1 MYKVLL
7 KKFLSFS
14 IGNWITMIIAIFT
27 TPIITRLFDPA
38 VFGMYSM
45 YALVINIMLIISIL
59 GSDQSYMRYF
69 NVVENKAALLFKCL
83 KISFISFV
91 IAGIVSFIFRTQL
104 SIFIISENDIV
115 LIYLIITGLF
125 ISMINRF
132 MLTVIRMKQNAKL
145 YSVVSVF
152 TKITEVS
159 LIITFFFNVGE
170 TVYSLIF
177 ASLISN
183 LVIMV
188 FLIFKNRKLITD
200 IKSKSN
206 IKTKEILDYGIPF
219 TFSLIVFWLFESID
233 KISLRQFS
241 SLEELGLYA
250 AAMKLVG
257 IVVIIQT
264 SFQTFWTPVALEK
277 FESKNEERFFA
288 KINLIVG
295 LVMLVMGIVII
306 FSSDIVKII
315 LGENY
320 NSVSDILPFL
330 LLAPIMYTVSETTV
344 MGINFYKKTRWH
356 IVIAVIACIS
366 NIIGNLLLVPIL
378 GAKGAAISTG
388 ISYIVF
394 FVMRTNI
401 SLKFFKVDYQIKKYY
416 LGTVILVLYALY
428 ATVYNATLLHYLI
441 GIVSLLLLFLIY
453 LKDIRQSIGF
463 TKKSI

>member
-14 IGNWITMIIAIFT
+14 IGNWITMIIAIST
-27 TPIITRLFDPA
+27 TPIITRLFEPA

-45 YALVINIMLIISIL
+45 YTLVINIILIISIL

-69 NVVENKAALLFKCL
+69 NTVENKAALLFKCL
-83 KISFISFV
+83 KISFISFF
-91 IAGIVSFIFRTQL
+91 IIGIVAFIFRTQL
-104 SIFIISENDIV
+104 SIFIISKNDIV
-115 LIYLIITGLF
+115 LIYLIIAGLF
-125 ISMINRF
+125 INMINRF

-145 YSVVSVF
+145 YSFVSVS

-177 ASLISN
+177 ASIISN
-183 LVIMV
+183 LVIMI
-188 FLIFKNRKLITD
+188 FLIFNNRKLISG

-206 IKTKEILDYGIPF
+206 ITTKEILGYGIPF

-241 SLEELGLYA
+241 SLEELGLFA

-257 IVVIIQT
+257 IVVIIQA

-277 FESKNEERFFA
+277 FERKNEERFFSN
-288 KINLIVG
+288 INLIVG
-295 LVMLVMGIVII
+295 FVMLVMGIAII
-306 FSSDIVKII
+306 FSSDIVKVI

-330 LLAPIMYTVSETTV
+330 LLGPIMYTVSETTV
-344 MGINFYKKTRWH
+344 MGINFYKKTGWH

-366 NIIGNLLLVPIL
+366 NIIGNLLLVPSL

-401 SLKFFKVDYQIKKYY
+401 SSRFFKVDYQIKKYY
-416 LGTVILVLYALY
+416 LGTLILVLYALY
-428 ATVYNATLLHYLI
+428 ATLYNASLLHYLM

-453 LKDIRQSIGF
+453 LKDLREIINF
-463 TKKSI
+463 IKKSK

>member
-14 IGNWITMIIAIFT
+14 IGNWITMVIAIIT

-45 YALVINIMLIISIL
+45 YILVINIILIISIL

-69 NVVENKAALLFKCL
+69 NTVENKAALLFKCL
-83 KISFISFV
+83 KISFISFFIV
-91 IAGIVSFIFRTQL
+91 GILAFIFRTQL
-104 SIFIISENDIV
+104 SIFIISEDDNM
-115 LIYLIITGLF
+115 LFYLIIAGLL
-125 ISMINRF
+125 INLINRF

-145 YSVVSVF
+145 YSIVNVF
-152 TKITEVS
+152 TKVTEVS

-170 TVYSLIF
+170 TVYSLIY

-188 FLIFKNRKLITD
+188 FLIFNNRKLIQN

-206 IKTKEILDYGIPF
+206 IKTREILNYGVPF

-277 FESKNEERFFA
+277 FEIKNGEKFFSN
-288 KINLIVG
+288 INLIVG
-295 LVMLVMGIVII
+295 FVMLVMGIVII
-306 FSSDIVKII
+306 LGSDIVKIL
-315 LGENY
+315 LGGNY
-320 NSVSDILPFL
+320 SSASDILPFL

-344 MGINFYKKTRWH
+344 MGINFFKKTGWH

-366 NIIGNLLLVPIL
+366 NIIGNLLLVPSL
-378 GAKGAAISTG
+378 GAKGAAMSTG

-394 FVMRTNI
+394 FAMRTNV
-401 SLKFFKVDYQIKKYY
+401 SSRFFKVDYQIKKYY
-416 LGTVILVLYALY
+416 LGTLILVLYALY
-428 ATVYNATLLHYLI
+428 ATLYNASLLHFLI

-453 LKDIRQSIGF
+453 LKDMREIINF
-463 TKKSI
+463 IKKS